1 MRQFLKYELKNN
13 WKSFLFTYLVIIG
26 AFILLSIFI
35 LIEKSNIESSEF
47 GIILFINLMFLV
59 GGAMIMGAILFSIN
73 LVKSFYN
80 SIYSDEG
87 YLTLSFPKTTHS
99 LLLSKIII
107 NFLWVIGLFISV
119 IIGIIIVGVVG
130 SGSVNSLFDALY
142 DIINYAENSLYLLP
156 FNILSGLIA
165 IALSFVLMLL
175 SFTLINMGG
184 IKKAKLVLGLLIY
197 MGLIYALSVTKIFT
211 GYLSFG
217 LAISSESEII
227 FAFGRVGSDI
237 FRSFG
242 ADSYALN
249 ITDLIIN
256 IGLTLGLYFL
266 TVNLFENKLEME

>member
-119 IIGIIIVGVVG
+119 IIGIIIVGIVG

-184 IKKAKLVLGLLIY
+184 IKKAKLILGLLIY
-197 MGLIYALSVTKIFT
+197 MGLIYALSVSKIFT

-249 ITDLIIN
+249 ITNLIIN

>member
-119 IIGIIIVGVVG
+119 IIGIIIVGIVG

-184 IKKAKLVLGLLIY
+184 IKKAKLILGLLIY
-197 MGLIYALSVTKIFT
+197 MGLIYALSVSKIFT

-242 ADSYALN
+242 ADRYALN

>member
-47 GIILFINLMFLV
+47 GIILFMNLMFLV
-59 GGAMIMGAILFSIN
+59 GGAMIMGAILFFIN

-107 NFLWVIGLFISV
+107 NFLWVIGLFVSV
-119 IIGIIIVGVVG
+119 IIGIIIVGIVG

-197 MGLIYALSVTKIFT
+197 MGLIYALSVSKIFT

>member
-119 IIGIIIVGVVG
+119 IIGIIIVGIVG
-130 SGSVNSLFDALY
+130 SGSVNTLFNALY

-156 FNILSGLIA
+156 FNIISGLIA

>member
-47 GIILFINLMFLV
+47 GIILFMNLMFLV

-119 IIGIIIVGVVG
+119 IIGIIIVGIVG
-130 SGSVNSLFDALY
+130 SGSVNSLFDSLY

-156 FNILSGLIA
+156 FHILSGLIA

>member
-107 NFLWVIGLFISV
+107 NFLWVIGLFVSV
-119 IIGIIIVGVVG
+119 IIGIIIVGIVG

-197 MGLIYALSVTKIFT
+197 MGLIYALSVSKIFT

>member
-47 GIILFINLMFLV
+47 GIILFMNLIFLV
-59 GGAMIMGAILFSIN
+59 GGAMIMGAILFSLN
-73 LVKSFYN
+73 LAKSFYN

-107 NFLWVIGLFISV
+107 NFLWVIGLFVSV
-119 IIGIIIVGVVG
+119 IIGIIIVGIVG

-142 DIINYAENSLYLLP
+142 NIINYAENSLYLLP

>member
-47 GIILFINLMFLV
+47 GIILFMNLIFLV

-107 NFLWVIGLFISV
+107 NFLWVIGLFVSV
-119 IIGIIIVGVVG
+119 IIGIIIVGIVG

-156 FNILSGLIA
+156 FHILSGLIA

-237 FRSFG
+237 F
-242 ADSYALN
+242 
-249 ITDLIIN
+249 T
-256 IGLTLGLYFL
+256 YFY
-266 TVNLFENKLEME
+266 NK

>member
-47 GIILFINLMFLV
+47 GIILFMNLMFLV
-59 GGAMIMGAILFSIN
+59 GGAMIMGAILFFIN

-107 NFLWVIGLFISV
+107 NFLWVIGLFVSV
-119 IIGIIIVGVVG
+119 IIGIIIVGIVG

-197 MGLIYALSVTKIFT
+197 MGLIYSLSVSKIFT

>member
-47 GIILFINLMFLV
+47 GIILFMNLMFLV

-119 IIGIIIVGVVG
+119 IIGIIIVGIVG
-130 SGSVNSLFDALY
+130 SGSVNSLFDSLY

-156 FNILSGLIA
+156 FHILSGLIA

-256 IGLTLGLYFL
+256 IGLTFGLYFL

>member
-47 GIILFINLMFLV
+47 GIILFMNLMFLV

-107 NFLWVIGLFISV
+107 NFLWVIGLFVSV
-119 IIGIIIVGVVG
+119 IIGIIIVGIVG

-184 IKKAKLVLGLLIY
+184 IKKAKLILGLLIY